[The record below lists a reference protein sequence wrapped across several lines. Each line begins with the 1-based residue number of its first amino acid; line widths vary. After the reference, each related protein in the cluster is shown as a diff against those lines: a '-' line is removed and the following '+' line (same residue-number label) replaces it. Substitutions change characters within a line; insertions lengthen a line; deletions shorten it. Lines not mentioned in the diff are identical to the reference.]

1 MALKNKAPDEARC
14 GGYVRMQ
21 GDRRTVEG
29 RAPRRGSRILS
40 CTPFSPECA
49 FFSAAGPVEKSR
61 KDARTELCRG
71 DRRRLEKRR
80 EEAPCLL
87 SAKRSRGFFVSGLQE
102 YVAEKRPRCTAVL
115 PGRGRACGHA
125 ARAAEKFS
133 GQSYFFRIVF
143 IWYHDDT
150 GRYRSRQVQEFLIG
164 GENVDG
170 KIILK

>member
-1 MALKNKAPDEARC
+1 MRRVAAAMSACRGTVVRWKGEHRDEAA
-14 GGYVRMQ
+14 GYFRVLLFLRSA
-21 GDRRTVEG
+21 R
-29 RAPRRGSRILS
+29 
-40 CTPFSPECA
+40 
-49 FFSAAGPVEKSR
+49 FFSAAGQVGKSR

-115 PGRGRACGHA
+115 PGRGRTCGHA

>member
-1 MALKNKAPDEARC
+1 MRRVAAAMSACRGTVVRWKGEHRDEAAGYFRVLLFLRVRGFFC
-14 GGYVRMQ
+14 GGAGRKKPK
-21 GDRRTVEG
+21 RRTH
-29 RAPRRGSRILS
+29 RALPRRPAQAGEKAGRSALS
-40 CTPFSPECA
+40 FIC
-49 FFSAAGPVEKSR
+49 
-61 KDARTELCRG
+61 
-71 DRRRLEKRR
+71 
-80 EEAPCLL
+80 
-87 SAKRSRGFFVSGLQE
+87 KRSRGFFVSGLQE

-115 PGRGRACGHA
+115 PGRGRTCGHA